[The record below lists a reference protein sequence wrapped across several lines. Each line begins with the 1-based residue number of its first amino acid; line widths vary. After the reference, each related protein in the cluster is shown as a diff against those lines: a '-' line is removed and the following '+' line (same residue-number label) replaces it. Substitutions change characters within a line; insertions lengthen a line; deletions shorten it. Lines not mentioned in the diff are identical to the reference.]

1 MKINRWFVII
11 LLLLISLNLLAG
23 EKVVLIDLTQV
34 KNLNVLEE
42 MKLNLLLENQSS
54 IMVCIEDEKQL
65 RDKKIPFQL
74 IANDIDAP
82 LYLLSS
88 KHHKDMNPF
97 IEKEKVVYQDNHQ
110 LIVNDPQFSID
121 QYIKKNIKAVK
132 LEKSNRVY
140 KNQKLAYQ
148 KDIRTILP
156 VDQNVINAINAD
168 SIAYFIQGLQDFQT
182 RYAFHPNRFEVSEW
196 IRDQFIR
203 MGYTGAYVDSFYH
216 ANYGVWQKNVI
227 AVKPGTELVDQYVL
241 IGGHHD
247 SILNSGYENSM
258 IFAPGADDNASGT
271 AAVLEIARA
280 MKQVNYNSKVTIRF
294 CTYAMEELGLWGS
307 KYDAYVSANNQVKI
321 RAMVNNDMIAS
332 QISPNWVAHLQTYT
346 TGMFLKD
353 LAIDFIDEMP
363 NLDYVVSNTN
373 TSGSDSWSYWQYG
386 YPSIFLAESEF
397 SPYYHTTNDLIEY
410 CNMPYAQL
418 MVKLAAS
425 MVMYMAEI
433 PTTPE
438 NFFVRDAGNG
448 QELQAVWS
456 AIPDQGNVVYH
467 LQVKNT
473 QSNQVQEFS
482 TSNTSYTI
490 TGLSSSITYDIT
502 LTAKIGDK
510 ESIAVIRSASPEI
523 IPYTVDS
530 FHILPRWNGIQIN
543 WYPNSEL
550 DITGYRIYQSV
561 NENELGTE
569 VSFVNH
575 PANTYLYSPS
585 NNYTLFY
592 YRIKAVDQQ
601 GNMSEMTDA
610 IAARPFT
617 MNHGILILD
626 DTYNGTGS
634 VSSPTDQQVDTFYSN
649 MFSNFDV
656 SHLEISNL
664 NRDVNIFDLCAYSLV
679 VYHRNSSNSSNI
691 IPYTDALKTF
701 LDEGGKLIISAYK
714 ASQIF
719 SHYPGYPATFNTGL
733 FVRDYLKIQSSSFN
747 AAARFKYADGYA
759 LGFADIYCDSLKTHP
774 NLAYRIKDIE
784 SISASSQGTA
794 IYSYQSDYDSGNA
807 QAVMDGSPVAVLYNG
822 NDYKTL
828 TLSFPLYN
836 MKDAEAQAM
845 IDRTI
850 EIWGGIQ
857 SNEETPQAQNR
868 IAVLH
873 HNYPNPFNPST
884 TLSYTLK
891 QGCDV
896 TLNIYNIKG
905 QIVRSYHQGFQNQGL
920 HEIVWNGKDESQKEM
935 SSGVYFYQ
943 LQASNS
949 SESKKMILIK

>member
-1 MKINRWFVII
+1 MKIYRMTVII

-42 MKLNLLLENQSS
+42 MNLNLLLENQSS
-54 IMVCIEDEKQL
+54 IMVCIENGQQL
-65 RDKKIPFQL
+65 SDKRIPFKL
-74 IANDIDAP
+74 ISDDIDAP

-88 KHHKDMNPF
+88 KHHKDMSQF
-97 IEKEKVVYQDNHQ
+97 IDKNMVVYQDSHQ
-110 LIVNDPQFSID
+110 IIVNDPQFSID
-121 QYIKKNIKAVK
+121 QYIKKNIQAVK
-132 LEKSNRVY
+132 LEKSSRVY

-148 KDIRTILP
+148 KDIRSLLP

-168 SIAYFIQGLQDFQT
+168 SIAYFIQSLQDFQT
-182 RYAFHPNRFEVSEW
+182 RYAFHPNRFQVSEW

-258 IFAPGADDNASGT
+258 IFAPGADDNASGS

-280 MKQVNYNSKVTIRF
+280 MKQVNYENKVSIRF

-307 KYDAYVSANNQVKI
+307 KYDAYVSASNEIKI
-321 RAMVNNDMIAS
+321 RAMINNDMIAS

-353 LAIDFIDEMP
+353 LAIDFIEEMP
-363 NLDYVVSNTN
+363 NMDYVVSNTN

-397 SPYYHTTNDLIEY
+397 SPYYHSTNDIIEY
-410 CNMPYAQL
+410 CNMPYAQQ

-425 MVMYMAEI
+425 MLMYMAEI
-433 PTTPE
+433 PSTPE
-438 NFFVRDAGNG
+438 NFFIRDAGNG
-448 QELQAVWS
+448 SELQAVWS
-456 AIPDQGNVVYH
+456 EIPDQGNVSYQLV
-467 LQVKNT
+467 VTNT
-473 QSNQVQEFS
+473 ENNES
-482 TSNTSYTI
+482 TTYTTNESSYLI
-490 TGLSSSITYDIT
+490 NNLSADVEYEIA
-502 LTAKIGDK
+502 LTAKIGEK
-510 ESIAVIRSASPEI
+510 ESISVIRTAIPAVLPEM
-523 IPYTVDS
+523 VDS
-530 FHILPRWNGIQIN
+530 FNIIAHWNNIQIN

-550 DITGYRIYQSV
+550 DISGYRIYQST
-561 NENELGTE
+561 NEDELGTE
-569 VSFVNH
+569 ISYVNH
-575 PANTYLYSPS
+575 PANTYQYTPTDNFTLY
-585 NNYTLFY
+585 Y

-601 GNMSEMTDA
+601 GNMSEMTEA

-617 MNHGILILD
+617 MSHGILILD
-626 DTYNGTGS
+626 DTYNGNGS
-634 VSSPTDQQVDTFYSN
+634 VSLPSDQQVDAFYSSL
-649 MFSNFDV
+649 FTDYDV
-656 SHLEISNL
+656 THLEISSL
-664 NRDVNIFDLCAYSLV
+664 NRDINIFDLCAYSLV
-679 VYHRNSSNSSNI
+679 VYHRNSTNSSDI
-691 IPYTDALKTF
+691 IPYTDALETY
-701 LDEGGKLIISAYK
+701 LNEGGKLIISAYK

-719 SHYPGYPATFNTGL
+719 SYYPGYPATFNSGL
-733 FVRDYLKIQSSSFN
+733 FVRDYLKIQMSNFN
-747 AAARFKYADGYA
+747 TSARFKYANA
-759 LGFADIYCDSLKTHP
+759 LTLGFADIYCDSLKTHP
-774 NLAYRIKDIE
+774 NMVYRVKDVE
-784 SISASSQGTA
+784 SISASSEGTA
-794 IYSYQSDYDSGNA
+794 IYSYQSDYDSGST
-807 QAVMDGSPVAVLYNG
+807 QAVMDGSPVGVLYNG
-822 NDYKTL
+822 NDFKTL

-836 MKDAEAQAM
+836 MKDEDAQAM

-850 EIWGGIQ
+850 EIWGGVQ
-857 SNEETPQAQNR
+857 SNEETPQTQNR

-905 QIVRSYHQGFQNQGL
+905 QIIRSYHQGFQNQGL
-920 HEIVWNGKDESQKEM
+920 HEIVWNGKDEQQKEM

-943 LQASNS
+943 LQAGSS